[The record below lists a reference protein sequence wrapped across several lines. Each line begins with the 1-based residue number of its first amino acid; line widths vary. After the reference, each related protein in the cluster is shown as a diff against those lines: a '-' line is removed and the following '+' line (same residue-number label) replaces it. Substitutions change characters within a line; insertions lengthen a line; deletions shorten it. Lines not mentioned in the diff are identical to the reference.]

1 MLGALAYALCLR
13 NARDAVL
20 GSSSAKANFVQ
31 KNMCGNSVWSYAHVC
46 ACARLRNHILCV
58 VCKRKS
64 KYMRTNFCTYVDFSV
79 CARLHKNVLC
89 IACIACTVDFTR
101 DATDLK
107 CAFVIGAF
115 GRASSRLSS
124 SGNRE
129 MSATII
135 SSDKAPRRFNKNVP
149 GPDILFIFD
158 IQPAA
163 CVLNVS
169 TLDVRKYLWLVRSRY
184 CRAERLIKILG

>member
-1 MLGALAYALCLR
+1 MHT
-13 NARDAVL
+13 D
-20 GSSSAKANFVQ
+20 
-31 KNMCGNSVWSYAHVC
+31 
-46 ACARLRNHILCV
+46 
-58 VCKRKS
+58 
-64 KYMRTNFCTYVDFSV
+64 FCTYVDFSMCV
-79 CARLHKNVLC
+79 LHKKVLC
-89 IACIACTVDFTR
+89 TVGFTR
-101 DATDLK
+101 GETDLK

-115 GRASSRLSS
+115 DRASRFSG

-158 IQPAA
+158 IQSAA

-169 TLDVRKYLWLVRSRY
+169 TLDVRKYL
-184 CRAERLIKILG
+184 

>member
-1 MLGALAYALCLR
+1 
-13 NARDAVL
+13 
-20 GSSSAKANFVQ
+20 
-31 KNMCGNSVWSYAHVC
+31 
-46 ACARLRNHILCV
+46 
-58 VCKRKS
+58 
-64 KYMRTNFCTYVDFSV
+64 MRTDFCTYVDFPRVS
-79 CARLHKNVLC
+79 HKKVLC
-89 IACIACTVDFTR
+89 MVGFTR
-101 DATDLK
+101 GETDLK

-115 GRASSRLSS
+115 GRASRFSS
-124 SGNRE
+124 NGNRE

-169 TLDVRKYLWLVRSRY
+169 TLDVRKYL
-184 CRAERLIKILG
+184 